1 MKGRD
6 SFDGQA
12 VYHIYQRTKDGFLL
26 FYRGKDYIIFYTM
39 VAVAA
44 HRYGIK
50 VLGFCQMVDHTHL
63 LVKAPSL
70 DSIRRFVQHYNKS
83 YTVYFHQQYGTNGEL
98 FDGPFGIAKKVGA
111 KAIRTAIAYLYN
123 NPVEKKLCRR
133 AEEYHWNYLAY
144 ADNPYPFSERRNL
157 AHSSNAFRR
166 AIRIITD
173 LSSRNRPLN
182 GIMLSQIEDTLNP
195 EEIKRLVDR
204 IVGIYKLVDYSLTL
218 SFYGDYDTMLLAF
231 HSNTG
236 SEYDIDEEFS
246 PESDTIYYR
255 IAKAAVNLFGKDCF
269 NGILSATEAQR
280 EKWAARLA
288 NYTRAS
294 RRQLFKFLHLPR
306 PVPVKIVSSSQSGCL
321 YRVGV
326 VNDTAS
332 DQSEQRG

>member
-6 SFDGQA
+6 SFDSEA
-12 VYHIYQRTKDGFLL
+12 VYHIYQRTIDGFLL
-26 FYRGKDYIIFYTM
+26 FYKQKDYLILYTWI
-39 VAVAA
+39 AVAA
-44 HRYGIK
+44 RKYGII
-50 VLGFCQMVDHTHL
+50 VLGVCPMVDHLHL
-63 LVKAPSL
+63 LVKAKSY
-70 DSIRRFVQHYNKS
+70 DSIRRFVTYYSCN
-83 YTVYFHQQYGTNGEL
+83 YTKEFHVQYGTQGEL

-246 PESDTIYYR
+246 PGSDTVYYR
-255 IAKAAVNLFGKDCF
+255 IAKAAVNLFGRDCF
-269 NGILSATEAQR
+269 KELLSATESLR
-280 EKWAARLA
+280 EKWANRLA
-288 NYTRAS
+288 TYTRAT

-306 PVPVKIVSSSQSGCL
+306 PIPMRAVSPSSSRKPSSPPSPPQSGL
-321 YRVGV
+321 G
-326 VNDTAS
+326 
-332 DQSEQRG
+332 G

>member
-44 HRYGIK
+44 RRCRIK

-70 DSIRRFVQHYNKS
+70 DSIRRFVQYYNKC
-83 YTVYFHQQYGTNGEL
+83 YTVYFHQQYGTSGEL
-98 FDGPFGIAKKVGA
+98 FAGPFGIAKKVGA

-133 AEEYHWNYLAY
+133 AEEYHWNYLSY

-166 AIRIITD
+166 AVREITD

-182 GIMLSQIEDTLNP
+182 GVMLSLIEARLDS

-204 IVGIYKLVDYSLTL
+204 VVGIYQLVDYPLML
-218 SFYGDYDTMLLAF
+218 SFYGNYETMLLAF

-269 NGILSATEAQR
+269 KMVLSATESQK

-288 NYTRAS
+288 NYTHAT
-294 RRQLFKFLHLPR
+294 RRQLFKFLHIPR
-306 PVPVKIVSSSQSGCL
+306 PVPMRAEAPSSS
-321 YRVGV
+321 RVP
-326 VNDTAS
+326 APPYPRS
-332 DQSEQRG
+332 PR

>member
-6 SFDGQA
+6 SFDSQA
-12 VYHIYQRTKDGFLL
+12 VYHIYQRTIDGFLL

-44 HRYGIK
+44 RRCGIK

-70 DSIRRFVQHYNKS
+70 DSIRRFVQYYNKC
-83 YTVYFHQQYGTNGEL
+83 YTVYFHQQYGTSGEL
-98 FDGPFGIAKKVGA
+98 FAGPFGIAKKVGA

-133 AEEYHWNYLAY
+133 AEEYHWNYLSY

-157 AHSSNAFRR
+157 AQSSNAFRR
-166 AIRIITD
+166 AVREITD
-173 LSSRNRPLN
+173 LASRNRPLN
-182 GIMLSQIEDTLNP
+182 GVMLSLIEARLDS

-204 IVGIYKLVDYSLTL
+204 VIGIYQLVDYPLTL
-218 SFYGDYDTMLLAF
+218 SFYGDYETMLLAF

-246 PESDTIYYR
+246 PESDTVYYR

-269 NGILSATEAQR
+269 KMVLSATESQK
-280 EKWAARLA
+280 EKCAARLA
-288 NYTRAS
+288 NYTHAT
-294 RRQLFKFLHLPR
+294 RRQLFKFLHIPR
-306 PVPVKIVSSSQSGCL
+306 PVPVKIVSSSQSGFL